1 MATDAEIRAAGLY
14 AVPRN
19 KYLQNEF
26 QLPTNTPTET
36 EEITESFGIPYT
48 NAFTETGGGGGQGG
62 GKFGNQDM
70 SDYKD
75 FNMPGFDKPVRGFK
89 NVNTGMYQDIDG
101 LNIQN
106 LGINSFGMAGILEK
120 AFGLKNEDDDPK
132 YPGYFTKNKFGALL
146 KNPGSF
152 KHYYDRQDK
161 KKQDALQKEI
171 EEANIAAAQTAQLS
185 REGREKYTGEGQAF
199 APRTDTFTKGEVV
212 DSPST
217 PGGKYGSPKKDGGR
231 IGYFFG
237 GRARLQGGGM
247 SQGNEANISQSTNM
261 GGGATG
267 DFSTAEQT
275 MNHNKAIRNA
285 AKKTTPV
292 KNIIDTGSEL
302 NYLNNLK
309 NLNLPGI
316 VLGFGVN
323 KFRDFISNKKTKE
336 EEDKLSYNT
345 NNLPTNNYFTDLNAA
360 QIKQLEGPQKMGK
373 EYGNFS
379 DQEILDNITPF
390 GDEETAPATLKD
402 VQTFYG
408 SNGGR
413 AMFKNG
419 GLAGLL

>member
-309 NLNLPGI
+309 NLNVPGI
-316 VLGFGVN
+316 AVSFGIN
-323 KFRDFISNKKTKE
+323 KLRDFIGNKKTKE
-336 EEDKLSYNT
+336 EEEDKLSA
-345 NNLPTNNYFTDLNAA
+345 LPSNNYTTKFVAA
-360 QIKQLEGPQKMGK
+360 
-373 EYGNFS
+373 
-379 DQEILDNITPF
+379 
-390 GDEETAPATLKD
+390 
-402 VQTFYG
+402 
-408 SNGGR
+408 NGGR

-419 GLAGLL
+419 GLASIL